1 MGMSVSSS
9 SSVEPMCDVNTTP
22 LIDVMLV
29 LLVMLI
35 VTLPVQNHA
44 VDLDM
49 PIPAPPPLNPPPPS
63 PRIVIEIDSDGAIVW
78 NGGVVGGGIPEL
90 DGLFSR
96 ETSQNPQP
104 EIHLR
109 PARRAKYDVVANV
122 MASAQRHNMTK
133 LGFANVSEFAD

>member
-1 MGMSVSSS
+1 MSMNVSTSGS
-9 SSVEPMCDVNTTP
+9 DEPMCDVNTTP

-44 VDLDM
+44 TKLDM
-49 PIPAPPPLNPPPPS
+49 PIPTDRVPPPVT
-63 PRIVIEIDSDGAIVW
+63 RIVIEIDSDGTIVW
-78 NGGVVGGGIPEL
+78 NGGTVDGIPALDQLFAVEESRSEL
-90 DGLFSR
+90 
-96 ETSQNPQP
+96 P

-109 PARRAKYDVVANV
+109 PARRVKYDVVANV
-122 MASAQRHNMTK
+122 LASAQRHNMTK

>member
-1 MGMSVSSS
+1 MSMNVSTSGS
-9 SSVEPMCDVNTTP
+9 DEPMCDVNTTP

-35 VTLPVQNHA
+35 VTLPIQTHGVK
-44 VDLDM
+44 LDM
-49 PIPAPPPLNPPPPS
+49 PIPVKNQIPPPQS
-63 PRIVIEIDSDGAIVW
+63 ERISVEIDSDGTIVW
-78 NGGVVGGGIPEL
+78 NGLPISGIAEL
-90 DGLFSR
+90 DSLFAQ
-96 ETSQNPQP
+96 ETTKDPQP

-122 MASAQRHNMTK
+122 MASAQRHSMVK

>member
-1 MGMSVSSS
+1 MSMNVSTSGAD
-9 SSVEPMCDVNTTP
+9 EPMCDVNTTP

-44 VDLDM
+44 TKLNM
-49 PIPAPPPLNPPPPS
+49 PIPVANPNPPPPAE
-63 PRIVIEIDSDGAIVW
+63 RIVIEIDSDGAIVW
-78 NGGVVGGGIPEL
+78 NGGIVGSIAEL
-90 DGLFSR
+90 DQLFAR
-96 ETSQNPQP
+96 ETNKDPQP

-109 PARRAKYDVVANV
+109 PARRVKYDVVANV
-122 MASAQRHNMTK
+122 LASAQRQDMTK

>member
-1 MGMSVSSS
+1 MSMNVSTSGAD
-9 SSVEPMCDVNTTP
+9 EPMCDVNTTP

-44 VDLDM
+44 TKLNM
-49 PIPAPPPLNPPPPS
+49 PIPVPNPNPPPPS
-63 PRIVIEIDSDGAIVW
+63 ERIVIEIDSDGAIVW
-78 NGGVVGGGIPEL
+78 NGGIVSSIGEL
-90 DGLFSR
+90 DQLFAR
-96 ETSQNPQP
+96 ETGKDPQP

-109 PARRAKYDVVANV
+109 PARRVKYDTVANV
-122 MASAQRHNMTK
+122 LASAQRQDMTK

>member
-1 MGMSVSSS
+1 MSMNVSSGGS
-9 SSVEPMCDVNTTP
+9 DEPMCDVNTTP

-44 VDLDM
+44 TKLDM
-49 PIPAPPPLNPPPPS
+49 PIPTTRPPTPS
-63 PRIVIEIDSDGAIVW
+63 ERIVIEIDSDGLVVW
-78 NGGVVGGGIPEL
+78 NGVALSNGIPEL
-90 DGLFSR
+90 DQLFAR
-96 ETSQNPQP
+96 EENKDPLP

-109 PARRAKYDVVANV
+109 PARRVKYDAVANV
-122 MASAQRHNMTK
+122 LASAQRHNMTK

>member
-1 MGMSVSSS
+1 MGMNVSSGGS
-9 SSVEPMCDVNTTP
+9 DEPMCDVNTTP

-35 VTLPVQNHA
+35 VTLPIQNHA
-44 VDLDM
+44 VKLDM
-49 PIPAPPPLNPPPPS
+49 PIPTRNQTPPPPS
-63 PRIVIEIDSDGAIVW
+63 ERIVIEIDSDGTIVW
-78 NGGVVGGGIPEL
+78 NGGPVTGGIPEL
-90 DGLFSR
+90 DSLFSR
-96 ETSQNPQP
+96 ETNKDPQP

-122 MASAQRHNMTK
+122 MASAQRHHMEK

>member
-1 MGMSVSSS
+1 MSMNVSTSGS
-9 SSVEPMCDVNTTP
+9 DEPMCDVNTTP

-44 VDLDM
+44 TKLDM
-49 PIPAPPPLNPPPPS
+49 PIPTDRVPPPVT
-63 PRIVIEIDSDGAIVW
+63 RIVIEIDSDGTIVW
-78 NGGVVGGGIPEL
+78 NGGTVDSIPALDQLFAIEESRSEL
-90 DGLFSR
+90 
-96 ETSQNPQP
+96 P

-109 PARRAKYDVVANV
+109 PARRVKYDVVANV
-122 MASAQRHNMTK
+122 LASAQRHNMTK

>member
-1 MGMSVSSS
+1 MAMNVSTSGS
-9 SSVEPMCDVNTTP
+9 DEPMCDVNTTP

-44 VDLDM
+44 TKLDM
-49 PIPAPPPLNPPPPS
+49 PIPTRNIPPPS
-63 PRIVIEIDSDGAIVW
+63 ERIVIEIDSDGTIVW
-78 NGGVVGGGIPEL
+78 NGGTVDGIAAL
-90 DGLFSR
+90 DNLFLQK
-96 ETSQNPQP
+96 ENQDPAP

-109 PARRAKYDVVANV
+109 PARRVKYDVVANV
-122 MASAQRHNMTK
+122 LASAQRHNMTK

>member
-1 MGMSVSSS
+1 MSMNVSTSGS
-9 SSVEPMCDVNTTP
+9 DEPMCDVNTTP

-44 VDLDM
+44 TKLDM
-49 PIPAPPPLNPPPPS
+49 PIPVRNQIPPPPS
-63 PRIVIEIDSDGAIVW
+63 ERIVIEIDSDGTIVW
-78 NGGVVGGGIPEL
+78 NGGTVGSIAEL
-90 DGLFSR
+90 DTLFGN
-96 ETSQNPQP
+96 ETNKEPQP

-109 PARRAKYDVVANV
+109 PARRVKYDAVANV
-122 MASAQRHNMTK
+122 LASAQRHNTTK